1 METKTN
7 VTLNLWL
14 YTPEMK
20 PVNFSDSEENTVLIE
35 IFEVLRANGIRVD
48 LKPVGETL
56 EGQVIVPW
64 PPHPVVA
71 WKIAITKTE
80 IKDDVATGE

>member
-1 METKTN
+1 MGTS
-7 VTLNLWL
+7 VSMNLWL

-20 PVNFSDSEENTVLIE
+20 PVNFSDSEENAVLIE

-48 LKPVGETL
+48 LKSAGEIL

-64 PPHPVVA
+64 PPHPVIA
-71 WKIAITKTE
+71 WKIAITKSE
-80 IKDDVATGE
+80 IKDDAATGE